1 MINVD
6 KDILQGKTVVQLNLM
21 QDQKLVQPIT
31 NMSNVVVEN
40 MSSQE
45 IHFGKKQQNVK
56 TLKTIKARKSQT
68 FEEG

>member
-1 MINVD
+1 
-6 KDILQGKTVVQLNLM
+6 M

-45 IHFGKKQQNVK
+45 IHFDKKQQNVK